1 MDKNFENLLKYQEI
15 DIKLKRLLDSLEKS
29 DANKKMEQARAEFN
43 IAKKT
48 VLDSEKEAEGV
59 IGVYETLSSQIAE
72 INEKNKE
79 LELIIENVDADELD
93 GFSEQIETV
102 KENVVALEKRLSEIK
117 ANAEKLIRTF
127 QEANTMGLKMRDYF
141 NSAKADYSE
150 LVKAAEPE
158 VNALKKKLKELEPEI
173 SEELFAK
180 YKAITSD
187 NKYPAF
193 VEVYDGDGTYSCT
206 GCGLQLSQKNTS
218 ELNEKGICTCETCRR
233 TIYKR

>member
-1 MDKNFENLLKYQEI
+1 MDKNFETLLKYQEI

-59 IGVYETLSSQIAE
+59 ISVYETLSSQITE
-72 INEKNKE
+72 LNEKNKE
-79 LELIIENVDADELD
+79 LELIVENVDADELV
-93 GFSEQIETV
+93 GFADQIETV
-102 KENVVALEKRLSEIK
+102 KDNVVALEKRLSEIK
-117 ANAEKLIRTF
+117 AMAEKLIKTF
-127 QEANTMGLKMRDYF
+127 QDANTMGLKMKDYF

-150 LVKAAEPE
+150 LVKNAEPE
-158 VNALKKKLKELEPEI
+158 ISAYKKKLKELEPEI
-173 SEELFAK
+173 NEELFAK

-193 VEVYDGDGTYSCT
+193 VEVYDGDGVYSCT

-233 TIYKR
+233 TIFKR

>member
-218 ELNEKGICTCETCRR
+218 ELNEKGICTC
-233 TIYKR
+233 IMIIIIASA